1 MKKMTVE
8 EFAMQTAS
16 NEPVPGGGSISA
28 LAGALAA
35 VLLTVSVIGVVKDK
49 TNDAVG
55 KIAYEERINAAF
67 EEPTSGKA

>member
-1 MKKMTVE
+1 MHDIIEHYGKV
-8 EFAMQTAS
+8 
-16 NEPVPGGGSISA
+16 VVA

-55 KIAYEERINAAF
+55 KRAYEERINAAF
-67 EEPTSGKA
+67 EEPTSGEA

>member
-1 MKKMTVE
+1 MI
-8 EFAMQTAS
+8 
-16 NEPVPGGGSISA
+16 G
-28 LAGALAA
+28 
-35 VLLTVSVIGVVKDK
+35 VSVIGVVKDK

>member
-1 MKKMTVE
+1 MHDIIEHYGKVI
-8 EFAMQTAS
+8 
-16 NEPVPGGGSISA
+16 VA

-35 VLLTVSVIGVVKDK
+35 VTVSVIGVVKDK

>member
-1 MKKMTVE
+1 MHDIIENYGKV
-8 EFAMQTAS
+8 
-16 NEPVPGGGSISA
+16 VVA

-35 VLLTVSVIGVVKDK
+35 VMLTVSVVSVVKDK

-67 EEPTSGKA
+67 EEPTSGEA